1 MICGVID
8 IKSLFLII
16 RNLSICLISFI
27 ILLIIRVSII
37 LFSLIFLIKDV
48 TYFIEWELISL
59 NSRIILIT
67 FLFDWISL
75 IFISFVLF
83 ISSLVIFYRKEY
95 ISSDIFI
102 NRFILLV
109 VIFVFSI
116 IMLIIRPNLIRI
128 LLGWDGLGL
137 VSYCLVIYFQNIKSY
152 NAGILT
158 ALSNRIGDVALL
170 IAIAWILNYGS
181 WNYIFYI
188 EIIKI
193 DFSISLIALFVI
205 LAAITKRAQIP
216 FSSWLPAAIAA
227 PTPVSALVHSSTLVT
242 AGVYLLIRFNL
253 LIVDTFFSKFLL
265 LIGGL
270 TIFMA
275 GLSANFEFDLKK
287 IIALSTLSQLGL
299 IIRIL
304 AIGFPKL
311 AFFHLLTHA
320 LFKALLFMCAGAII
334 HNIKNSQDIRD
345 MGSLINWIPITT
357 ICLNVANLA
366 LCGIPFLAGFYSK
379 DIILEIV
386 LLSSTNFFSFFLFFF
401 STGLTVCYS
410 FRLVY
415 YSLSGSFNESAIN
428 ILNEE
433 RFIMSIRIISLIV
446 IAVIGGSLLNWL
458 IFSCNYIICLPI
470 ILKFLTLIVCVS
482 GAFLGYILR
491 RISFY
496 HFNKSIYYYFFSFFN
511 GSILF
516 MPLIRTAGVVEFPI
530 KLGGS
535 SLKIFDQGWSEYFGG
550 QNIYFFIKKLSIT
563 NQILQNNN
571 LKIYLIIFIFWIIF
585 LVFLLILY

>member
-1 MICGVID
+1 M
-8 IKSLFLII
+8 
-16 RNLSICLISFI
+16 
-27 ILLIIRVSII
+27 
-37 LFSLIFLIKDV
+37 
-48 TYFIEWELISL
+48 
-59 NSRIILIT
+59 
-67 FLFDWISL
+67 
-75 IFISFVLF
+75 FISFVLL

-95 ISSDIFI
+95 IIEDQHI

-116 IMLIIRPNLIRI
+116 IMLIISPNLISI

-170 IAIAWILNYGS
+170 IAIAWILNYGR
-181 WNYIFYI
+181 WNFIFYI
-188 EIIKI
+188 EIIKNDI
-193 DFSISLIALFVI
+193 SIQLIGGLVI

-242 AGVYLLIRFNL
+242 AGVYLLIRFNI
-253 LIVDTFFSKFLL
+253 LIVDTFFGGLLL

-270 TIFMA
+270 TMFIA
-275 GLSANFEFDLKK
+275 GISANYEFDLKK

-320 LFKALLFMCAGAII
+320 LFKALLFICAGAVI
-334 HNIKNSQDIRD
+334 HSIKNSQDIRD
-345 MGSLINWIPITT
+345 MGSLSIFIPFTT
-357 ICLNVANLA
+357 ACLNVANLA

-379 DIILEIV
+379 DLILETV
-386 LLSSTNFFSFFLFFF
+386 LLSQVNLISFFLYFF

-410 FRLVY
+410 FRLTY
-415 YSLSGSFNESAIN
+415 YSVTGGFNESSIN
-428 ILNEE
+428 VLNDESWV
-433 RFIMSIRIISLIV
+433 MSMGMSVLLFM
-446 IAVIGGSLLNWL
+446 AVIGGSFLNWL
-458 IFSCNYIICLPI
+458 IFSSITIICLPMG
-470 ILKFLTLIVCVS
+470 LKFLTLIVCIL
-482 GAFLGYILR
+482 GGLLGYAIR
-491 RISFY
+491 NSGFY
-496 HFNKSIYYYFFSFFN
+496 FFNKSLSFYSFSYFN

-516 MPLIRTAGVVEFPI
+516 MPAISTTGLVFYPLVTGF
-530 KLGGS
+530 KT
-535 SLKIFDQGWSEYFGG
+535 LKSFDQGWSEFFGG
-550 QNIYFFIKKLSIT
+550 QKIYFMIKNFSLM
-563 NQILQNNN
+563 NQFLQNNN
-571 LKIYLIIFIFWIIF
+571 LKIYLIIFIFWSIF
-585 LVFLLILY
+585 LVLLIIF